1 MDSGKKYKKGG
12 GSSCAVN
19 GCCNNRRKLNLWKES
34 MCEIHGQFHEDCACL
49 IPYKFHLM
57 PSDCQIRA
65 EWTKAINR
73 KTLPKTVFV
82 CSEHFLDGLPTE
94 RNPFPKLKMGYE
106 RKVTPGRRKIH
117 KHDSDVKK
125 RKLIDCDDDNS
136 DFEELDLS
144 LEVTDQSL
152 PEAVCSFNVVNPTTS
167 CASTQYEETDFVL
180 HNDHSYA
187 HAWTDLQDKSAQTNL
202 TLTEEKGVQI
212 KLDVGTMSASR
223 HIVTDSDSLLHTGVT
238 KEVFFTLVECMSQFN
253 TFSFQLDIA
262 DQIML
267 VLMRLKLNLIF
278 QDLGRRFGISDS
290 LACKMF
296 NSRIPLLA
304 DKLKA
309 LIIWLPRE
317 TLRD

>member
-1 MDSGKKYKKGG
+1 MD
-12 GSSCAVN
+12 C
-19 GCCNNRRKLNLWKES
+19 RRK
-34 MCEIHGQFHEDCACL
+34 EIHFQNLKWDMKR
-49 IPYKFHLM
+49 KFHL
-57 PSDCQIRA
+57 A
-65 EWTKAINR
+65 GA
-73 KTLPKTVFV
+73 
-82 CSEHFLDGLPTE
+82 
-94 RNPFPKLKMGYE
+94 
-106 RKVTPGRRKIH
+106 
-117 KHDSDVKK
+117 KK

-152 PEAVCSFNVVNPTTS
+152 PEAVCSFNVVNPTSS

-180 HNDHSYA
+180 HNDIHMHTHGLTYRI
-187 HAWTDLQDKSAQTNL
+187 SAQTNL

-212 KLDVGTMSASR
+212 KLDVGTMSATR
-223 HIVTDSDSLLHTGVT
+223 HILTDSDSLLYTGVT

-296 NSRIPLLA
+296 NSWIPLLA

-317 TLRD
+317 TLRDCCPESFKENYPRTSAYRFAETFIQRTY